1 MVLKD
6 LSQGHFSVRNSF
18 AFFFFFYI
26 NLVLKTVEDLGRDP
40 GLYGPSKQGSLSGF
54 EVKSVRR

>member
-1 MVLKD
+1 MVLKE

-18 AFFFFFYI
+18 AFFFYI

-54 EVKSVRR
+54 EVKSGRR

>member
-1 MVLKD
+1 MVLKE

-18 AFFFFFYI
+18 AFFFFYI

-54 EVKSVRR
+54 EVKSGRR